1 MSVSNLNILAD
12 QKQQELNSLRSS
24 VKVLERRVNRG
35 SITTRMKATIELN
48 DTKQAIRALEK
59 EIKELGRA
67 RDWFGTNSTQIRQK
81 IQQLHTDKI
90 NKRSAIEEKL
100 REQAKLQKP
109 SLGKHKGKARAPFPR
124 IAEIYKEVEQ
134 LNKELNS
141 LDISMQALVTVIE
154 KGWIDEALLG
164 EYAIVYEQEN
174 YGGTGWVVISDIA
187 SINQYIDKPGSIRV
201 GSDSGA
207 TLYKNTNFR
216 DTSQDIY
223 SDIPNLK
230 PIKVP
235 AALSGITKT
244 NAIKELS
251 NTRLNDHPNSIRIW
265 DATNKAYT
273 GGWVIQT
280 SNGSY
285 LSIGPGRT
293 LRTNNRI
300 AMTEV
305 FNFHTIGKPRVNQ
318 RQINLQSYDA
328 RTGSGTYSLTFG
340 SGEEM
345 SLYSEPAFTE
355 RHFSLKC
362 DNKWVM
368 FDTKRN
374 TFGLTANR
382 NQREIFVRA
391 IKMCSREDQVGTLL
405 KGEIALY
412 KHRNYWGR
420 TWIFYMGLGNFNAVN
435 GLNDEVSSIRLGE
448 GTGATVYKNESYKEP
463 DSNAAILNLFGKG
476 NKRARKTMLNAL
488 KRLAKE
494 DIFTDIPS
502 LQDSQVGDN
511 AISAM
516 KVWHIVDA
524 LPYSCSLS
532 QDYHRQK
539 NGQLTEFSAFRVS
552 ISLTPDVDSVTIS
565 ATDAINII
573 VNEEQFSIDEDQSQT
588 FLVDDI
594 KSIMITI
601 AADSIY
607 LPALKVQTNI
617 MRAGTYFLVFP
628 DQAAHKHIQSMEP
641 GTLVNAKDASNKPLV
656 KNKNLSNQQI
666 ENVQK
671 ALQMTLSTIKYE
683 TNTVEGGEKTER
695 QLSHDI
701 FDGKAWQ
708 LDFGM
713 TTSKNKKDFDF
724 KILSPQQRNQTIKR
738 LERSGGSLRQGFG
751 DDVAG
756 FFKDTGNKVNEVI
769 VEPAIEFGDNAINI
783 VVSTTEET
791 VNIIVD
797 TVEEIIEFVAAV
809 IEYIGIIIQKFI
821 EFLQFLF
828 EWADIIKTQGLL
840 NDLVEQ
846 SLDNM
851 SNITNQTVKPQKR
864 KLFREFK
871 SQTLPAF
878 DTVIDNLGGTPP
890 KLNSGNGSA
899 SDALGEAA
907 EKIDW
912 VVNKISGLTDE
923 LDGFLP
929 DLISSIDKPNGIGQ
943 LKKEFD
949 GLGDKVVDAVG
960 NTLDT
965 IVNTIESMG
974 SNPKNVLNIVPSLLL
989 IVRDLIESVID
1000 LIEQTADI
1008 VLDAVSLL
1016 VKVCKSIIKTS
1027 INIPFFSELFSVA
1040 TGGKK
1045 LNLLN
1050 FATLIIAIPLTV
1062 ASKSK
1067 YDRIPFSGSLP
1078 RLAQANNSKTKDDI
1092 DLAAGIC
1099 NIIASTLSG
1108 IADLVPEPEGSKS
1121 YTGAQGALLSLLEV
1135 SIFIASLTV
1144 VILETTS
1151 LYGYS
1156 DGETAMDK
1164 ILNGYDI
1171 FLLLLNLGAMGYAV
1185 ATEGNLTMVRRLK
1198 KIGPVISTVTGS
1210 IQLILVSVKFGVDFK
1225 DDEVFDNF
1233 TAMVDTLPAT
1243 LGILR
1248 LPHIVKSSSYTSL
1261 GVLGATNLANVVVQ
1275 STNLAAS

>member
-1 MSVSNLNILAD
+1 MSVSNLITLID
-12 QKQQELNSLRSS
+12 QKQKELRSLRSS
-24 VKVLERRVNRG
+24 AKVLERRLRRG
-35 SITTRMKATIELN
+35 SLTTQMKASLELN
-48 DTKQAIRALEK
+48 DTRQAITVLEK

-67 RDWFGTNSTQIRQK
+67 RDWFGTNSPQIRQK

-90 NKRSAIEEKL
+90 SKRNAIDEKL
-100 REQAKLQKP
+100 REQAKSQLP
-109 SLGKHKGKARAPFPR
+109 SRAKSNILSPR
-124 IAEIYKEVEQ
+124 IAEIKKEIDQ
-134 LNKELNS
+134 LNKELAS
-141 LDISMQALVTVIE
+141 IDTSMQALVTVIE
-154 KGWIDEALLG
+154 EGWIDEALLG
-164 EYAIVYEQEN
+164 EYAIVYKEEN
-174 YGGTGWVVISDIA
+174 YSGSGWVVISDIA
-187 SINQYIDKPGSIRV
+187 NINQYISEPSSIRV
-201 GSDSGA
+201 GSGSGA
-207 TLYKNTNFR
+207 TLHKSINFR
-216 DTSQDIY
+216 DTSQDVY

-230 PIKVP
+230 PAKVP
-235 AALSGITKT
+235 TALQGVMKT

-251 NTRLNDHPNSIRIW
+251 NTRFNDHPKSIRIW

-280 SNGSY
+280 SNGNY
-285 LSIGPGRT
+285 LSIGPSRT
-293 LRTNNRI
+293 LRTNSRI

-305 FNFHTIGKPRVNQ
+305 FNFHTIGNPRGNQ
-318 RQINLQSYDA
+318 RQIKLQSYDA
-328 RTGSGTYSLTFG
+328 RTGGGSYSLTFG
-340 SGEEM
+340 TGEEM
-345 SLYSEPAFTE
+345 SLYSEPAFTQ

-362 DNKWVM
+362 DNKWVT
-368 FDTKRN
+368 FDSKRN
-374 TFGLTANR
+374 TFDLTVNR

-391 IKMCSREDQVGTLL
+391 IKMCSREGQVGTLL
-405 KGEIALY
+405 KGEVALY
-412 KHRNYWGR
+412 QHRNYWGR
-420 TWIFYMGLGNFNAVN
+420 AWIFYMGLGNFNAVG
-435 GLNDEVSSIRLGE
+435 GLNDEVSSIRLGT
-448 GTGATVYKNESYKEP
+448 GTGATVYKNEDYKEP
-463 DSNAAILNLFGKG
+463 DSNASILNLFGKH
-476 NKRARKTMLNAL
+476 NKQARKNMLNAL

-502 LQDSQVGDN
+502 LKDSQVGDN

-532 QDYHRQK
+532 QDYRREK
-539 NGQLTEFSAFRVS
+539 NGRLTEFSAFRVS
-552 ISLTPDVDSVTIS
+552 INLTPDVDSVTIS
-565 ATDAINII
+565 ATDAVKII
-573 VNEEQFSIDEDQSQT
+573 VNEEQFSIDEDQSHT
-588 FLVDDI
+588 FIVDDI

-628 DQAAHKHIQSMEP
+628 DQAAHKHIQAMKP
-641 GTLVNAKDASNKPLV
+641 GALANAKDASNKPLV
-656 KNKNLSNQQI
+656 KNKNLSRQQI

-708 LDFGM
+708 LDFGGV
-713 TTSKNKKDFDF
+713 TSQNKQNFDF
-724 KILSPQQRNQTIKR
+724 KVLSPQQRNQTIRR

-751 DDVAG
+751 DDVTG
-756 FFKDTGNKVNEVI
+756 FFEDAGETINEVV

-783 VVSTTEET
+783 IVSTTKET

-797 TVEEIIEFVAAV
+797 TVEEIIKFVAAV
-809 IEYIGIIIQKFI
+809 IEFIGVIIQKFI

-851 SNITNQTVKPQKR
+851 SNITSQTVKPQIR
-864 KLFREFK
+864 KLFRELK

-878 DTVIDNLGGTPP
+878 DTVINNLGGTPP
-890 KLNSGNGSA
+890 KLQSGNGSA
-899 SDALGEAA
+899 SDALGEAV

-929 DLISSIDKPNGIGQ
+929 DLISSIDKPSGLGQ
-943 LKKEFD
+943 LKKAFD
-949 GLGDKVVDAVG
+949 GVGDTVIDAVG

-965 IVNTIESMG
+965 IVNTIESVG
-974 SNPKNVLNIVPSLLL
+974 SNPKNILNIVPSLLL
-989 IVRDLIESVID
+989 IVRDLIESVIN
-1000 LIEQTADI
+1000 LIEQTTDI
-1008 VLDAVSLL
+1008 VLDSVSLL
-1016 VKVCKSIIKTS
+1016 VNVCKSIINTS
-1027 INIPFFSELFSVA
+1027 INIPFFSELFAIA

-1050 FATLIIAIPLTV
+1050 FSTLIIAIPLTV

-1067 YDRIPFSGSLP
+1067 YDRLPFSGSLP
-1078 RLAQANNSKTKDDI
+1078 RLAQATDSQTKDDI

-1121 YTGAQGALLSLLEV
+1121 YKGAQGALLSLVEI

-1144 VILETTS
+1144 VVLETTS
-1151 LYGYS
+1151 LYRYS
-1156 DGETAMDK
+1156 DDETTMDK

-1210 IQLILVSVKFGVDFK
+1210 IQLILVSVKFGVDFN

-1275 STNLAAS
+1275 SANLSVSN